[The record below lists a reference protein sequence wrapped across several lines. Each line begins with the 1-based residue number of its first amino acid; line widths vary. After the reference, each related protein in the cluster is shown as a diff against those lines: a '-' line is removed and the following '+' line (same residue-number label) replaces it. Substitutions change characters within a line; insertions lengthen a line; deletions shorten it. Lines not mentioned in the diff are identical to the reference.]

1 LPILL
6 GIDTGGTYT
15 DAALFDTD
23 KGVIRSAKSLTTKH
37 DLAIGVRGAVDGVLG
52 DTGSDKGHPDIRL
65 VSLSTTLATN
75 AIVEGQGSP
84 VCLLMIGHG
93 PEALDRADL
102 RKALDG
108 DPVAFIAGGH
118 SPSGDEQMALDLDAA
133 RAAIEAHA
141 DNVDAFAVAGY
152 FAVRNPA
159 HEQAVRD
166 LVHELTGKPV
176 SCGHDLSWR
185 LDAPRRALTAVLNA
199 RLIPVIQQLIHAV
212 HGIMAEKAIKAP
224 LMVVKGDGSLVSED
238 TALAR
243 PVETILSG
251 PAASVVGAH
260 HLSGEND
267 VFVVDMGGTTTDIAL
282 LKGGRPV
289 LNVEGATVGGWR
301 TMVEAVSA
309 HTVGLGGD
317 SEVWFDAGSA
327 LAIGPQRVVP
337 LSLLAHEH
345 PGIVDRLH
353 AQTAREPAHD
363 NDGRFALRLRK
374 LDGGRANLSAT
385 EKRLWD
391 ALGDGPVAFEKLFA
405 SDHPERSL
413 KRLVKLGLAVTAG
426 FTPSDAS
433 HVLGHHDAW
442 SGDAA
447 RLAATLW
454 ARRAADYG
462 IAPDADIEAFAAR
475 VLEGVVTRSG
485 EAIVATA
492 LAESDAGKTA
502 SEDGLGRHFLSQALA
517 DKNHPGDDD
526 DGGFLDIT
534 LTLRRPLVAIGAPA
548 ATYYPAVAER
558 LNTRLVVPAHAEVS
572 NAVGAVAG
580 GVTQT
585 VKTLV
590 TAPGEMRYRMHAPSG
605 IQEFTNLEQAAAA
618 AEHEART
625 LAEAHARD
633 AGAVEVRVEVKRNDT
648 IAKGKDGTQVFI
660 ESEIIATALG
670 RPRLGEANASAD

>member
-1 LPILL
+1 MPTLL

-37 DLAIGVRGAVDGVLG
+37 DLAIGVRGAAEGVLG
-52 DTGSDKGHPDIRL
+52 DDHPDIRL

-108 DPVAFIAGGH
+108 DPVAFIDGGH
-118 SPSGDEQMALDLDAA
+118 SPSGDEQTELDLGAA

-317 SEVWFDAGSA
+317 SEVWFDAGPA

-337 LSLLAHEH
+337 ISLLAHEH
-345 PGIVDRLH
+345 SGIIERLH
-353 AQTAREPAHD
+353 AQAAREPAHD
-363 NDGRFALRLRK
+363 NDGRFALRLRN
-374 LDGGRANLSAT
+374 LDGGRANLTAT

-426 FTPSDAS
+426 FTPSDTS
-433 HVLGHHDAW
+433 HVLGHHDSW
-442 SGDAA
+442 SSEAA
-447 RLAATLW
+447 RLAAGLW

-462 IAPDADIEAFAAR
+462 IAPDAEIEAFAAR
-475 VLEGVVTRSG
+475 VMEGVVTRSG

-492 LAESDAGKTA
+492 LAEGDDTKTA
-502 SEDGLGRHFLSQALA
+502 TEDGLGRHFMAQALA
-517 DKNHPGDDD
+517 HREDD
-526 DGGFLDIT
+526 DGGFLDFA

-558 LNTRLVVPAHAEVS
+558 LNTRQVVPTHAEVS

-585 VKTLV
+585 VKTLI
-590 TAPGEMRYRMHAPSG
+590 TAPDEMRYRVHAPSG
-605 IQEFTNLEQAAAA
+605 IQEFANLEQAAEA
-618 AEHEART
+618 AEHEARI

-633 AGAVEVRVEVKRNDT
+633 AGAVEVRVEVERNDT

-670 RPRLGEANASAD
+670 RPRLGEADA

>member
-1 LPILL
+1 LPTLL

-23 KGVIRSAKSLTTKH
+23 KGVIRAAKSLTTKH

-52 DTGSDKGHPDIRL
+52 DGVLGDENLDIRL

-108 DPVAFIAGGH
+108 DPVAFIDGGH

-133 RAAIEAHA
+133 RAAIAAHA
-141 DNVDAFAVAGY
+141 DHVDAFAVAGY

-166 LVHELTGKPV
+166 LIFELTGKPV

-212 HGIMAEKAIKAP
+212 HGILAEKSITAP
-224 LMVVKGDGSLVSED
+224 LMVVKGDGSLVAED
-238 TALAR
+238 TARAR

-251 PAASVVGAH
+251 PAASVVGAR
-260 HLSGEND
+260 HLAGEDD

-282 LKGGRPV
+282 LKGGGPV

-301 TMVEAVSA
+301 TMVEAVA
-309 HTVGLGGD
+309 AYTVGLGGD
-317 SEVWFDAGSA
+317 SEVWFDNGPA

-337 LSLLAHEH
+337 ISLLAHEH

-353 AQTAREPAHD
+353 AQAARQPGHAHD
-363 NDGRFALRLRK
+363 GCFALRLRN
-374 LDGGRANLSAT
+374 LDDGRAILSST
-385 EKRLWD
+385 EMRLWE
-391 ALGDGPVAFEKLFA
+391 AMGDGPIALEKLFA

-413 KRLVKLGLAVTAG
+413 KRLVKLGLVITAG
-426 FTPSDAS
+426 FTPSDAA

-442 SGDAA
+442 SVEAA
-447 RLAATLW
+447 RLGATLW

-462 IAPDADIEAFAAR
+462 IAPDGNIEGFAAR
-475 VLEGVVTRSG
+475 VMEDVVTRSG
-485 EAIVATA
+485 EAIVETA
-492 LAESDAGKTA
+492 LAEGDGAPAAAK
-502 SEDGLGRHFLSQALA
+502 DGLGRHFVAQALA
-517 DKNHPGDDD
+517 PKQDD
-526 DGGFLDIT
+526 DGFLDFA

-558 LNTRLVVPAHAEVS
+558 LNTRLVVPTHAEIS

-585 VKTLV
+585 VKTLI
-590 TAPGEMRYRMHAPSG
+590 TAPDDMRYRLHAPSG
-605 IQEFTNLEQAAAA
+605 IQEFANLEQS
-618 AEHEART
+618 AEVAEREARA

-633 AGAVEVRVEVKRNDT
+633 AGAVEVRVEVARNDSV
-648 IAKGKDGTQVFI
+648 AKGKDGSKVFI
-660 ESEIIATALG
+660 ESEIVATALG
-670 RPRLGEANASAD
+670 RPRLGAAETQG

>member
-1 LPILL
+1 MPTLL

-37 DLAIGVRGAVDGVLG
+37 DLAIGVRGAVDGVLE
-52 DTGSDKGHPDIRL
+52 DDHPDVRL

-108 DPVAFIAGGH
+108 DPVAFIDGGH
-118 SPSGDEQMALDLDAA
+118 SPSGDEQMELDLDAA

-166 LVHELTGKPV
+166 LVFELTGKPV

-301 TMVEAVSA
+301 TMVEAVAA

-317 SEVWFDAGSA
+317 SEVWFDAGPA

-337 LSLLAHEH
+337 ISLLAHEH
-345 PGIVDRLH
+345 PGIIERLH
-353 AQTAREPAHD
+353 AQAAREPAHD
-363 NDGRFALRLRK
+363 NDGRFALRLRN
-374 LDGGRANLSAT
+374 LDGGRANLTAT
-385 EKRLWD
+385 ETRLWE
-391 ALGDGPVAFEKLFA
+391 AMTDGPVALEKLFA
-405 SDHPERSL
+405 GDHPERSL
-413 KRLVKLGLAVTAG
+413 KRLVRRGLVVTAG
-426 FTPSDAS
+426 FTPSDAC
-433 HVLGHHDAW
+433 HVLGHHKSW
-442 SGDAA
+442 SVEAA
-447 RLAATLW
+447 GLAATLW
-454 ARRAADYG
+454 ARRAAAYG
-462 IAPDADIEAFAAR
+462 IAPDGDIEAFAAQ
-475 VLEGVVTRSG
+475 VMEGVVARSA
-485 EAIVATA
+485 EAIIATA
-492 LAESDAGKTA
+492 LAEGDHVKTIAG
-502 SEDGLGRHFLSQALA
+502 DGLGRHFLAQALA
-517 DKNHPGDDD
+517 PKHDD
-526 DGGFLDIT
+526 DGGFLDIA

-558 LNTRLVVPAHAEVS
+558 LNTRLVVPTHAEVS

-585 VKTLV
+585 VKTLI
-590 TAPGEMRYRMHAPSG
+590 TTPDEMRYRMHAPSG
-605 IQEFTNLEQAAAA
+605 VQEFANLEQAAEA
-618 AEHEART
+618 AEQEART

-633 AGAVEVRVEVKRNDT
+633 AGAVEVRVEVERNDT
-648 IAKGKDGTQVFI
+648 IAKGKDGSQVFI

-670 RPRLGEANASAD
+670 RPRLGEADA

>member
-1 LPILL
+1 LPTLL

-37 DLAIGVRGAVDGVLG
+37 DLAIGVRGAAEGVLG
-52 DTGSDKGHPDIRL
+52 DDHPDIRL

-108 DPVAFIAGGH
+108 DPVAFIDGGH
-118 SPSGDEQMALDLDAA
+118 SPSGDEQMELDLDAA

-224 LMVVKGDGSLVSED
+224 LMVVKGDGSLVAED

-282 LKGGRPV
+282 LKDGRPV

-317 SEVWFDAGSA
+317 SEVWFDAGPA

-337 LSLLAHEH
+337 ISLLAHEH
-345 PGIVDRLH
+345 PGIIERLH
-353 AQTAREPAHD
+353 AQAAREPAHD
-363 NDGRFALRLRK
+363 NDGRFALRLRN
-374 LDGGRANLSAT
+374 LDGGRANLTAT
-385 EKRLWD
+385 ETRLWD

-433 HVLGHHDAW
+433 HVLGHHDSW
-442 SGDAA
+442 SGEAA

-462 IAPDADIEAFAAR
+462 IAPDANIEAFASR
-475 VLEGVVTRSG
+475 VMEGVVTRSG
-485 EAIVATA
+485 EAIIATA
-492 LAESDAGKTA
+492 LAEGNHVAATA
-502 SEDGLGRHFLSQALA
+502 EDGLARHFMARALA
-517 DKNHPGDDD
+517 SKDDVD
-526 DGGFLDIT
+526 DGGFLDVA

-558 LNTRLVVPAHAEVS
+558 LNTRLVVPTHAEVS

-585 VKTLV
+585 VKTLI
-590 TAPGEMRYRMHAPSG
+590 TAPDEMHYRMHAPSG
-605 IQEFTNLEQAAAA
+605 IQEFANLEQAAEA
-618 AEHEART
+618 AEREART

-633 AGAVEVRVEVKRNDT
+633 AGAVEVRVEVERNDT

-670 RPRLGEANASAD
+670 RPRLGEADA